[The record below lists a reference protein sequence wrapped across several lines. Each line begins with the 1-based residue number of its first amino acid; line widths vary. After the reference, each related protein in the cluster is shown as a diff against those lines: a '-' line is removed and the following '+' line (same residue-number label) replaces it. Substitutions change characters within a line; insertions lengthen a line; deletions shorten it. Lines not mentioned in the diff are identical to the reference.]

1 MSVESQ
7 SSLFEKLADELPG
20 NQKAE
25 FFRNLHEAGISA
37 NDVELAKLLR
47 ALQLYK
53 SYYETIPE
61 AIQKASGEVE
71 KLKQDIERLSSN
83 THDSA
88 EASANLAGQMI
99 QEAEKVRQE
108 LTQIHSHVEEA
119 ISRSAESMA
128 SRMAELLSAGIEQT
142 VLLPLQRRLTDLT
155 ESNQAFDDA
164 IARSK
169 QATSILHQNAVLARR
184 VHLKAY
190 ALSALIAVCSIAAVS
205 WVSLY
210 RWYADRI
217 EQERVVLIEQ
227 VGKNQAVLLQLSR
240 SHRAIEVMQD
250 PGKRHHKLLVM
261 KDASGWQSAS
271 KCGVIEFTE

>member
-1 MSVESQ
+1 MSPEIQQ
-7 SSLFEKLADELPG
+7 SIFEDLAAELPD

-25 FFRNLHEAGISA
+25 FFRSLHEAGISA

-61 AIQKASGEVE
+61 AIQKAAGEIE
-71 KLKQDIERLSSN
+71 KHKQDIERLSSN
-83 THDSA
+83 THDST
-88 EASANLAGQMI
+88 EASAHLAGQII
-99 QEAEKVRQE
+99 QVTEKVRQD

-119 ISRSAESMA
+119 IGQSAESMV
-128 SRMAELLSAGIEQT
+128 SQMAGLLSAGIEQT
-142 VLLPLQRRLTDLT
+142 VFLPLQRRLMDLT

-169 QATSILHQNAVLARR
+169 QATLILQQNAAFARR

-190 ALSALIAVCSIAAVS
+190 ALGALIAVCLLAAVS

-210 RWYADRI
+210 RWYSDLI
-217 EQERVVLIEQ
+217 EQERVALIEQ
-227 VGKNQAVLLQLSR
+227 VGNNRAVLLQLSR
-240 SHRAIEVMQD
+240 SHRAIELMQD
-250 PGKRHHKLLVM
+250 PGKPHHKLLVM
-261 KDASGWQSAS
+261 KDASGWQSAG